1 MIEYINKNKVI
12 HDIMC
17 KFIQNNKKGSLLEN
31 PILDDQINL
40 DYSKTLLNNGD
51 YIFLFDDELEAYLLN
66 NNDIYTLVYIK
77 DSLEIHGY
85 YLKINF

>member
-31 PILDDQINL
+31 PILDDQIDL
-40 DYSKTLLNNGD
+40 HYSKTLLNNGD
-51 YIFLFDDELEAYLLN
+51 YIFLFDDELESYLLN
-66 NNDIYTLVYIK
+66 NNGIYTLVYIK
-77 DSLEIHGY
+77 DSLEIHGH
-85 YLKINF
+85 YLLKN

>member
-31 PILDDQINL
+31 PILDDQIDL
-40 DYSKTLLNNGD
+40 HYSKTLLNNGD
-51 YIFLFDDELEAYLLN
+51 YIFLFGDELEFHLLN

-77 DSLEIHGY
+77 DSLEIHGH
-85 YLKINF
+85 YLLKN